1 MSKEITTFNQFRA
14 YLNSKKI
21 NLDAYKYKEEN
32 NIYGLNGI
40 KPLSNPYL
48 WLNLISDHHF
58 PAVDYLLYHD
68 HTLFSSNIA
77 IALLQSR
84 KDIGLDNKRITKIL
98 DRLYE
103 DQENKD
109 FNTDG
114 VLMDLITNG
123 KATVLSKVVE
133 YLKSHEIHPNPQGS
147 FYRDGV
153 AEAAKQEN
161 INIIRY
167 IINQYPDIV
176 EKSDVT
182 WGYLNALKRANY
194 VLAHY
199 LIRQF
204 DSLDIHAKNDLGY
217 KLIERNHKNKKDPI
231 DEANIQAY
239 HFILDLYE
247 IEHKNES
254 ELHS

>member
-1 MSKEITTFNQFRA
+1 MSKTITSMSQFRS
-14 YLNSKKI
+14 YLISKKI

-32 NIYGLNGI
+32 NIYGLKDI
-40 KPLSNPYL
+40 EPLRNPYL

-58 PAVDYLLYHD
+58 PAVDYMLYYD
-68 HTLFSSNIA
+68 QSLFSSNIA
-77 IALLQSR
+77 IALFQSR

-114 VLMDLITNG
+114 VLMDLIINS
-123 KATVLSKVVE
+123 KATVLTKVIE
-133 YLKSHEIHPNPQGS
+133 YLKSHDIQPNPQGS
-147 FYRDGV
+147 FYRDAV
-153 AEAAKQEN
+153 SEAAKSEN
-161 INIIRY
+161 INLVKY
-167 IINQYPDIV
+167 ILEQYPDVI

-199 LIRQF
+199 LIKKF
-204 DSLDIHAKNDLGY
+204 DTLDIHAKNNLGY
-217 KLIERNHKNKKDPI
+217 KLIERNYKNKKEPI
-231 DEANIQAY
+231 DKENEASY
-239 HFILDLYE
+239 HFILNLYD
-247 IEHKNES
+247 IENI
-254 ELHS
+254 